1 MVTETITFFNHLNS
15 FRVPL
20 ASSHRP
26 TYHKLRITN
35 LCCFE
40 YLQNAILQIIYWSQI
55 STHSSPLVSKY
66 LTKHFFQMS
75 VIVQYVLIRGDLIK
89 TLNWPVGAVV
99 AQACHACTAVIH
111 MFYNDPCTQ
120 SYLMDLDSMH
130 KIILEV
136 CFYLSN
142 R

>member
-1 MVTETITFFNHLNS
+1 
-15 FRVPL
+15 
-20 ASSHRP
+20 
-26 TYHKLRITN
+26 
-35 LCCFE
+35 
-40 YLQNAILQIIYWSQI
+40 
-55 STHSSPLVSKY
+55 
-66 LTKHFFQMS
+66 MS

-89 TLNWPVGAVV
+89 ALNWPVGAVV

-136 CFYLSN
+136 CICLYFYLSN
-142 R
+142 RL